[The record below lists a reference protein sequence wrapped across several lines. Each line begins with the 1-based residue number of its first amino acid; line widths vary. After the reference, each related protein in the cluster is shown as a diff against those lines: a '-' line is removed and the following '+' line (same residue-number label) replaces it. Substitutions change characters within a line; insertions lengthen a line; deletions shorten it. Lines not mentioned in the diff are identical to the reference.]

1 MPSKLVYILSSELT
15 FSVLVVDSDLTNQ
28 TKLTIKRHAGCVK
41 VPSKLVYNYI

>member
-15 FSVLVVDSDLTNQ
+15 FSLLVADSDLTNE

>member
-15 FSVLVVDSDLTNQ
+15 FSLLVAHSDLTTE

-41 VPSKLVYNYI
+41 VPPKLVYNYI